1 MYVSL
6 VQVMRWWGESGDYYI
21 TANYKYLCKNRPEHH
36 NGWVV
41 RDIGIELRVVGEDP
55 N

>member
-41 RDIGIELRVVGEDP
+41 RDIGIKLRVVGEDP